1 MGVKIAMTDILPFF
15 QKCAPQIEGAV
26 KELEQKGVEIKVAFF
41 VVQFLKDGKLL
52 AACPLP
58 VSSANLMKDKA
69 NHGVKTLVEK
79 GLTSAVISV
88 QNQLNPGQSEEVV
101 KYEAK
106 EFFNWQGKKY
116 GPGQEVILPKGF
128 DPSGLPV
135 KLKQEAPEIEEA
147 VGVILPQKKKK
158 PLAGKVHLRDADALL
173 QKVHGTDQSST
184 YYTVALSD
192 RVNVAARIKKKTLSL
207 RLEGKL
213 SKEDEVRAST
223 AGFQKASAGHM
234 SMHVDCQQV
243 PPVAVIGGMLFR
255 LGVSFQQIVTNEAEI
270 PVEN

>member
-15 QKCAPQIEGAV
+15 QTCAPQTVASV
-26 KELEQKGVEIKVAFF
+26 KELEQKGVEIKIAFF
-41 VVQFLKDGKLL
+41 VVQFLKDGKML

-58 VSSANLMKDKA
+58 ASSANLMKGKA

-88 QNQLNPGQSEEVV
+88 QNQLNPGQSAEVV
-101 KYEAK
+101 KYEAT

-116 GPGQEVILPKGF
+116 GPGQEVLLPMGF

-135 KLKQEAPEIEEA
+135 KPKGLEEE
-147 VGVILPQKKKK
+147 VETVSESQPVQKKKK
-158 PLAGKVHLRDADALL
+158 PLAGKIHLKDADALL

-184 YYTVALSD
+184 YYAVALSD
-192 RVNVAARIKKKTLSL
+192 RVKVAARIKKKTLSL
-207 RLEGKL
+207 RIEGKL

-223 AGFQKASAGHM
+223 AGFQKASAGHL
-234 SMHVDCQQV
+234 SLHVDCQQV